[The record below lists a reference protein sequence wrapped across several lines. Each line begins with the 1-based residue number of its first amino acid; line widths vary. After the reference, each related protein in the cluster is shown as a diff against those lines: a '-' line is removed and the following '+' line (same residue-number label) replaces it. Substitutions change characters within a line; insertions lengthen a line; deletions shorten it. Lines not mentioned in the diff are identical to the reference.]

1 MNSCKISSRFFSSV
15 RLSYAVFP
23 WQYAWQDMLH
33 AVAGLCSVAL
43 PDMEESAIYS
53 SLTSSGSKTI
63 ILTAEHCDSHS
74 TTATDIKEQC
84 TRLVDGVKQRP
95 ASGARTV
102 ETVVSES
109 KLHNR
114 ESHRSGDS
122 SDGGGIAGANGDT
135 GDGGGMA
142 GADGDTG
149 DGDGDTGDGD
159 GRLEENSFQ
168 EIFSASEASETERY
182 KPHL

>member
-1 MNSCKISSRFFSSV
+1 M
-15 RLSYAVFP
+15 FP

-74 TTATDIKEQC
+74 TTTTDMKEQC
-84 TRLVDGVKQRP
+84 TRLVADGVNPRP

-102 ETVVSES
+102 ETVVSGS
-109 KLHNR
+109 KPVHDR
-114 ESHRSGDS
+114 ESHR
-122 SDGGGIAGANGDT
+122 IGDT
-135 GDGGGMA
+135 

-149 DGDGDTGDGD
+149 DGGGDTGNGD

-168 EIFSASEASETERY
+168 EIFSASETSETERY
-182 KPHL
+182 MYMCVYRMYNLTSEVSTLYVSA